1 MIINRAN
8 LNDLFKA
15 FNAAFNTGFRS
26 AETYWQRVATVVPST
41 TKEEHYGWLGQFPKL
56 REWVGD
62 RQLKGIAAHDY
73 SVKNKKY
80 ESTIEIPRDDIEDDT
95 YGVFTPL
102 MQEMGYAAST
112 HPDELVFSL
121 LALGISELCFD
132 GQNFF
137 DTDHPVGGNSV
148 SNLDSGGAGPYWY
161 LLDDTRPLKPLI
173 FQRRRDYALRTM
185 NAQDDEHVFM
195 RDSYRYGVD
204 ARLNVGFG
212 FWQQAF
218 ASNQALD
225 PTNYGA
231 ARTAM
236 MSVKSDEGRPL
247 GIRPRLLV
255 VSPENEKE
263 ALDITQ
269 AERLANGAT
278 NTYRNSAEVV
288 VVPWLS

>member
-1 MIINRAN
+1 MIINTAN
-8 LNDLFKA
+8 LADLFTA
-15 FNAAFNTGFRS
+15 FNSAFGTGFRS
-26 AETYWQRVATVVPST
+26 AETYWQRIATVVPSST
-41 TKEEHYGWLGQFPKL
+41 AEEHYAWLGQFPKL

-62 RQLKGIAAHDY
+62 RHLKSMAAHDY
-73 SVKNKKY
+73 SIRNKKF
-80 ESTIEIPRDDIEDDT
+80 ESTVEVGADKIEDDSF
-95 YGVFTPL
+95 GVFTPL
-102 MQEMGYAAST
+102 MAEMGYAAAT

-121 LALGISELCFD
+121 LAQGTTELAYD

-137 DTDHPVGGNSV
+137 DTDHPVGDGVV
-148 SNLDSGGAGPYWY
+148 SNVDTGGAGSFWY

-185 NAQDDEHVFM
+185 NAPDDEQVFM

-204 ARLNVGFG
+204 ARVNVGFG

-225 PTNYGA
+225 ATNYRA
-231 ARTAM
+231 ARTALM
-236 MSVKSDEGRPL
+236 EMKSDEGRPL
-247 GIRPRLLV
+247 GIRPRMLV
-255 VSPENEKE
+255 VSPDNEGP
-263 ALDITQ
+263 ALEITQ

-278 NTYRNSAEVV
+278 NIYRNTAEVV